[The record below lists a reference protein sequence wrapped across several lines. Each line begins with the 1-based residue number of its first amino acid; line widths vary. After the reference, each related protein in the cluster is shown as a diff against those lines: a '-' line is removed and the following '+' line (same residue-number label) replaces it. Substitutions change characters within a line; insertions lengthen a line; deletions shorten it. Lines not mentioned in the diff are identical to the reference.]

1 MIGSVRISRE
11 KVAENRE
18 HLIRV
23 ATDQFREYGI
33 DGIGLADLMKA
44 AGMSLGSF
52 YGYFDSKEQ
61 LVSECCT
68 RAIAQ
73 SRYRMTSALSRPLSN
88 AVEKTID
95 EYLSIKHRDERS
107 KGCGLAA
114 LGSEFA
120 HETGKV
126 HEAATPEL
134 VQFFD
139 EMARSLHGSSR
150 GKKRQQSIAM
160 VASLMGGLILS
171 RMTDDAKLSKDILNA
186 VKASVKSVIR
196 PG

>member
-1 MIGSVRISRE
+1 VIGSVRISRE

-23 ATDQFREYGI
+23 ATDQFREHGI
-33 DGIGLADLMKA
+33 DGIGLADLMKE

-52 YGYFDSKEQ
+52 YRYFDSKEQ

-68 RAIAQ
+68 RVIAQ
-73 SRYRMTSALSRPLSN
+73 SRDRMTSALSRPLPN
-88 AVEKTID
+88 AVEKTVD

-120 HETGKV
+120 HKTGKI
-126 HEAATPEL
+126 HDAATPEL

-139 EMARSLHGSSR
+139 EMTRSLHGSSS
-150 GKKRQQSIAM
+150 GTKREQSIAM

-171 RMTDDAKLSKDILNA
+171 RMTDDAKLSKDILDA
-186 VKASVKSVIR
+186 VKTSVKSVVR